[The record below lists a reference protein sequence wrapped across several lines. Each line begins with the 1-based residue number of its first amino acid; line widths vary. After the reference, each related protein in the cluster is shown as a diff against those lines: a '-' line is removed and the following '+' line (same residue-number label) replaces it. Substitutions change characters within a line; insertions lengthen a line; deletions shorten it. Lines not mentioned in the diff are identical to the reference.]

1 MNEASGS
8 AQAGLDYAD
17 AVAGFILFLHAR
29 LAVAEI
35 LFAIVLGIWG
45 SYQFFRHKAVSAG
58 FRSSYLLLCG
68 LTAVQGLVGIL
79 NLLLGTKL
87 HNPLH
92 LVYGVFAV
100 LFLPGLYFY
109 SASGRS
115 SKAREA
121 AFLAASCWI
130 VLVAFGRG
138 WITGQ

>member
-1 MNEASGS
+1 VDTRGRLHLL
-8 AQAGLDYAD
+8 GVVIG
-17 AVAGFILFLHAR
+17 AVGAIWA
-29 LAVAEI
+29 AI
-35 LFAIVLGIWG
+35 QSDWLFAIVLGIWG